1 MQSTFWTLL
10 IFVQTGVAAVPIRG
24 GGGGG
29 GWGQLKPVV
38 CPIKDLFLGVHGEP
52 MKTLSKGMTKKDVG

>member
-1 MQSTFWTLL
+1 MRSTFWTLQ
-10 IFVQTGVAAVPIRG
+10 IFGETGVEAVKNSR

-52 MKTLSKGMTKKDVG
+52 MKT

>member
-1 MQSTFWTLL
+1 MQSTFWTLQ
-10 IFVQTGVAAVPIRG
+10 IFGETGVEAVKNSR